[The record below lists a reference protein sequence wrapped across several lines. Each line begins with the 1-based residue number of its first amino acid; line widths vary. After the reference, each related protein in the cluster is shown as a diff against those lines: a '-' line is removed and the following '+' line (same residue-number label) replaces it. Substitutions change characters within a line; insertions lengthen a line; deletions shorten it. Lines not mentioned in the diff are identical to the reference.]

1 LVNWLIIERLLEKEN
16 KQIMKIVIINSGSSS
31 IKYQLIEMPS
41 AAVIC
46 SGMIDR
52 IGLETSN
59 LSYVTQTDKIEKT
72 MPIAN
77 HKIGLQKIATILMD
91 EKVGVIKS
99 TQEIDAVG
107 HRVVHGGS
115 SFSNTTII
123 DAEVKEKIKQLF
135 DLAPLHNPANYEGIV
150 VAEEI
155 FEKATQVAVF
165 DTAFHQTMPVEAY
178 KYAIPNYLLTENK
191 IRVYGFHGTSHKF
204 VSEKSIKFLEK
215 SSKII
220 TIHLGN
226 GCSMTAIKDGKSIDT
241 TLGFGPMNGLI
252 MGTRSG
258 DVDQSVIFHMVNALG
273 YSLAEVNTML
283 QKQSGMLGLTG
294 FSDLRDIESNAEQ
307 GNKECQLALDM
318 NAYRIKKY
326 IGSYVA
332 ALGGLDAIIFTAG
345 IGENSPY
352 IRSLVCKDME
362 FFGLELDLAKNE
374 IRSKEIRE
382 INLPQ
387 SKTKIL
393 VVPTNE
399 EVEIANQVF
408 DLLSK

>member
-1 LVNWLIIERLLEKEN
+1 
-16 KQIMKIVIINSGSSS
+16 MKIVIINSGSSS

-41 AAVIC
+41 KEVIC

-59 LSYVTQTDKIEKT
+59 LSYVTKIDKIEKT

-77 HKIGLQKIATILMD
+77 HKIGLEKIANLLMD
-91 EKVGVIKS
+91 ETVGVIKS
-99 TQEIDAVG
+99 TKEINAVG

-115 SFSNTTII
+115 NFSNTTII
-123 DAEVKEKIKQLF
+123 DSEVKEKIKQLF
-135 DLAPLHNPANYEGIV
+135 DLAPLHNPANYEGII
-150 VAEEI
+150 VAEQI
-155 FEKATQVAVF
+155 FDEATQVAVF

-178 KYAIPNYLLTENK
+178 KYAIPNYLLTDNK
-191 IRVYGFHGTSHKF
+191 IRVYGFHGTSHKY
-204 VSEKSIKFLEK
+204 VSEKAINYLEK

-307 GNKECQLALDM
+307 GNKDCQLALDM

-326 IGSYVA
+326 IGSYAA

-345 IGENSPY
+345 IGENSSF
-352 IRSLVCKDME
+352 IRKLVCTNME
-362 FFGLELDLAKNE
+362 YFGIELDLVKNE
-374 IRSKEIRE
+374 LRSKEIRE

-399 EVEIANQVF
+399 EVEIAHQVF
-408 DLLSK
+408 ELLSE

>member
-1 LVNWLIIERLLEKEN
+1 
-16 KQIMKIVIINSGSSS
+16 MKIVIINSGSSS

-59 LSYVTQTDKIEKT
+59 LSYVTKNNKIEKT

-91 EKVGVIKS
+91 EEVGVIKS

-123 DAEVKEKIKQLF
+123 DSEVKEKIKQLF

-155 FEKATQVAVF
+155 FGKAIQVAVF
-165 DTAFHQTMPVEAY
+165 DTAFHQTIPVEAY
-178 KYAIPNYLLTENK
+178 KYAIPNYLLTDNK
-191 IRVYGFHGTSHKF
+191 IRVYGFHGTSHKY
-204 VSEKSIKFLEK
+204 VSEKAIQYLEK

-294 FSDLRDIESNAEQ
+294 FSDLRDIESNAEN
-307 GNKECQLALDM
+307 GNKDCQLALLM

-345 IGENSPY
+345 IGENSPF

-362 FFGLELDLAKNE
+362 FFGLELDEAKND

-399 EVEIANQVF
+399 EVEIANQVY
-408 DLLSK
+408 DLLLS

>member
-1 LVNWLIIERLLEKEN
+1 
-16 KQIMKIVIINSGSSS
+16 
-31 IKYQLIEMPS
+31 MPS
-41 AAVIC
+41 KEVIC

-52 IGLETSN
+52 IGLESSN
-59 LSYVTQTDKIEKT
+59 LSYVTNTNKIEES

-77 HKIGLQKIATILMD
+77 HKIGLQKIARLLMD

-99 TQEIDAVG
+99 TKEIDAVG

-115 SFSNTTII
+115 NFSNTTII
-123 DAEVKEKIKQLF
+123 DSEVKEKIKQLF
-135 DLAPLHNPANYEGIV
+135 DLAPLHNPANFEGII

-155 FEKATQVAVF
+155 FDTAKQVAVF
-165 DTAFHQTMPVEAY
+165 DTAFHQTIPVVAH
-178 KYAIPNYLLTENK
+178 KYAVPNYLLTENK
-191 IRVYGFHGTSHKF
+191 IRVYGFHGTSHKY
-204 VSEKSIKFLEK
+204 VSEKAIDYLEN

-241 TLGFGPMNGLI
+241 SLGFAPMNGLI

-258 DVDQSVIFHMVNALG
+258 DIDQSVIFHMVNALG
-273 YSLAEVNTML
+273 YSLADVNSML

-318 NAYRIKKY
+318 NAYRIKKF
-326 IGSYVA
+326 IGSYAA

-345 IGENSPY
+345 IGENSSNM
-352 IRSLVCKDME
+352 RKLVCTDME
-362 FFGLELDLAKNE
+362 YFGLELDDKKNE
-374 IRSKEIRE
+374 TRSKEIRE

-393 VVPTNE
+393 VIPTNE
-399 EVEIANQVF
+399 EIEIANQVYG
-408 DLLSK
+408 LLLN

>member
-1 LVNWLIIERLLEKEN
+1 
-16 KQIMKIVIINSGSSS
+16 MKIVIINSGSSS

-41 AAVIC
+41 AAIIC

-59 LSYVTQTDKIEKT
+59 LSYVTKSDKIEKT
-72 MPIAN
+72 LPIAN
-77 HKIGLQKIATILMD
+77 HKIGLKKIAALLMD
-91 EKVGVIKS
+91 EQVGVIKS
-99 TQEIDAVG
+99 TKEIKAVG

-115 SFSNTTII
+115 NFSDTAII
-123 DAEVKEKIKQLF
+123 DSEVKEKIKQLF
-135 DLAPLHNPANYEGIV
+135 DLAPLHNPANYEGII

-155 FEKATQVAVF
+155 FEEATQVAVF
-165 DTAFHQTMPVEAY
+165 DTAFHQTIPVEAY
-178 KYAIPNYLLTENK
+178 KYAIPNYLLTDNK
-191 IRVYGFHGTSHKF
+191 IRVYGFHGTSHKY
-204 VSEKSIKFLEK
+204 VSEKAIHFLEK

-258 DVDQSVIFHMVNALG
+258 DVDQSIIFHMVNALG

-307 GNKECQLALDM
+307 GNKDCQLALLM

-352 IRSLVCKDME
+352 LRKLICADMA
-362 FFGLELDLAKNE
+362 FFGLELDEEKNAP
-374 IRSKEIRE
+374 RSKEIRE
-382 INLPQ
+382 ISTQN
-387 SKTKIL
+387 SIAKIL
-393 VVPTNE
+393 VIPTNE
-399 EVEIANQVF
+399 EIEIANQVF

>member
-1 LVNWLIIERLLEKEN
+1 
-16 KQIMKIVIINSGSSS
+16 MKIVIINSGSSS

-41 AAVIC
+41 KEVIC

-59 LSYVTQTDKIEKT
+59 LSYVTKIDKIEKT

-77 HKIGLQKIATILMD
+77 HKIGLEKIANLLMD
-91 EKVGVIKS
+91 ETVGVIKS
-99 TQEIDAVG
+99 TKEINAVG

-115 SFSNTTII
+115 NFSNTTII
-123 DAEVKEKIKQLF
+123 DNEVKEKIKQLF
-135 DLAPLHNPANYEGIV
+135 DLAPLHNPANYEGII
-150 VAEEI
+150 VAEQI
-155 FEKATQVAVF
+155 FDEATQVAVF

-178 KYAIPNYLLTENK
+178 KYAIPNYLLTDNK
-191 IRVYGFHGTSHKF
+191 IRVYGFHGTSHKY
-204 VSEKSIKFLEK
+204 VSEKAINYLEK

-307 GNKECQLALDM
+307 GNKDCQLALDM

-345 IGENSPY
+345 IGENSSY
-352 IRSLVCKDME
+352 IRKLVCTNME
-362 FFGLELDLAKNE
+362 YFGIELDSDKNE
-374 IRSKEIRE
+374 LRSKEIRE

-399 EVEIANQVF
+399 EVEIAHQVF
-408 DLLSK
+408 ELLSE